1 MAIGTMPP
9 NPPRAA
15 APASTRRSFQDASGQ
30 TFVSVA
36 PGDQYVTDN
45 PNEVIVTLLGSC
57 VSACARDTIT
67 GVGGMNHFLL
77 PSSDSHDLSRGT
89 DEAMRFGDYAM
100 ESLLNAIYRKG
111 GQRGR
116 IEFKIFGGARV
127 LGGSTMLKIGEQNI
141 GFVEKFLKTE
151 GFPIVAR
158 SVGGTAPRR
167 LRFHP
172 ATGRAFV
179 QELDRSSAQT
189 VTREEE
195 DYRNRIAR
203 VAPAGD
209 VEFF

>member
-1 MAIGTMPP
+1 MGSAHPP
-9 NPPRAA
+9 PSGPARPAA
-15 APASTRRSFQDASGQ
+15 GPARRTFHDASGQ
-30 TFVSVA
+30 KLVSVA
-36 PGDQYVTDN
+36 PGDHYVTDD
-45 PNEVIVTLLGSC
+45 PNEVVVTLLGSC
-57 VSACARDTIT
+57 VAACARDTVT

-77 PSSDSHDLSRGT
+77 PTGDSHDRNRGT

-100 ESLLNAIYRKG
+100 ESLLNSIYRKG

-127 LGGSTMLKIGEQNI
+127 LGGATMLKIGEQNI

-179 QELDRSSAQT
+179 QELDRTSAAT
-189 VTREEE
+189 VSHQEE
-195 DYRNRIAR
+195 DYRRRIGR

>member
-1 MAIGTMPP
+1 MMALTPSTTS
-9 NPPRAA
+9 A
-15 APASTRRSFQDASGQ
+15 APPPGRRSFQDSSGA

-36 PGDQYVTDN
+36 PGDHYVTSN
-45 PNEVIVTLLGSC
+45 PDETVVTLLGSC
-57 VSACARDTIT
+57 VAACARDPVT
-67 GVGGMNHFLL
+67 GVGGLNHFLL
-77 PSSDSHDLSRGT
+77 PSSDQEVKNS

-100 ESLLNAIYRKG
+100 EQLLNSIYRKG

-141 GFVEKFLKTE
+141 AFVEKFLKNE
-151 GFPIVAR
+151 GFPILAR

-172 ATGRAFV
+172 ATGKAFV
-179 QELDRSSAQT
+179 QELDRTSAAS

-195 DYRNRIAR
+195 QYRNKIAR
-203 VAPAGD
+203 VAPKGGD

>member
-1 MAIGTMPP
+1 MALSTTPAGTAPP
-9 NPPRAA
+9 PG
-15 APASTRRSFQDASGQ
+15 RRSFQDSSGA

-36 PGDQYVTDN
+36 PGDHYVTGN
-45 PNEVIVTLLGSC
+45 PDETVVTLLGSC
-57 VSACARDTIT
+57 VAACARDPVT
-67 GVGGMNHFLL
+67 GVGGLNHFLL
-77 PSSDSHDLSRGT
+77 PSSDQEVKNS

-100 ESLLNAIYRKG
+100 EQLLNSIYRKG

-127 LGGSTMLKIGEQNI
+127 LGGNTMLKIGEQNI
-141 GFVEKFLKTE
+141 AFVEKFLRNE

-172 ATGRAFV
+172 ASGKALV
-179 QELDRSSAQT
+179 QELDRSSAANVQ
-189 VTREEE
+189 REEE
-195 DYRNRIAR
+195 QYQRKIAR

>member
-1 MAIGTMPP
+1 MAVGTTPP
-9 NPPRAA
+9 LPPRQ
-15 APASTRRSFQDASGQ
+15 APPPARRSFQDASGQ

-179 QELDRSSAQT
+179 QELDRTSAQT

-195 DYRNRIAR
+195 DYRRRIAR
-203 VAPAGD
+203 VAPAGE